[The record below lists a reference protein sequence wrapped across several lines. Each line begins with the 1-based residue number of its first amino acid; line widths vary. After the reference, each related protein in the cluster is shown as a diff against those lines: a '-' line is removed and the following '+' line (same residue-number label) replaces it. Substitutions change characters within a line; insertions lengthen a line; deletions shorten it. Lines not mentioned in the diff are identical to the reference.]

1 MRICLAHFGGIGE
14 WQRQINETRNP
25 ADPTWLKKIRELI
38 KCGKYPNLYTDI
50 SYTIFNFH
58 ENVPLLKIL
67 LEDEEILEKV
77 LFGSD
82 FYMVE
87 SEKYSEKRFSI
98 DLRYALGE
106 EKFWKIAYENPMT
119 YLMINT
125 YTEN

>member
-1 MRICLAHFGGIGE
+1 ME
-14 WQRQINETRNP
+14 PE
-25 ADPTWLKKIRELI
+25 KIRELI
-38 KCGKYPNLYTDI
+38 ECGKYPNLYTDI

-67 LEDEEILEKV
+67 LENENIFEKV

-106 EKFWKIAYENPMT
+106 EKFWKIANVVFFLALRASNCSTGTDME
-119 YLMINT
+119 IDGG
-125 YTEN
+125 